1 MHGMTSPAATEVQA
15 ELKKSGQ
22 VTLTAAGTGVITFD
36 PDNARQ
42 RWEVTSV
49 VVKTSQAA
57 AAAVV
62 PVAPLAVNT
71 ADIGTLSPGNHRG
84 SSWSGN
90 QDTFSGLIRVGPCDY
105 LTVAFSPP
113 AGSTAAQ
120 IAALAGVT
128 AAAVVT
134 GTKYTRR
141 A

>member
-1 MHGMTSPAATEVQA
+1 MTGPAVTETQA

-22 VTLTAAGTGVITFD
+22 VMLNAAGTGVITFD
-36 PDNARQ
+36 PDHARQ

-49 VVKTSQAA
+49 IIRTNQPAA
-57 AAAVV
+57 ATVI
-62 PVAPLAVNT
+62 PVATLAVNT
-71 ADIGTLSPGNHRG
+71 ADITALSAGNHRG

-90 QDTFSGLIRVGPCDY
+90 QDTFSGLVRVGPCDY

-128 AAAVVT
+128 AAAVIT